1 MANNLELNFSQSL
14 ISYFSDSTQSMVS
27 RFISQRGFQ
36 HLQEFGDKRKKYS
49 MSVSR
54 DIFKELV
61 RRNLEPKYKTQVFFN
76 FKGGTGKTSLCYQVS
91 VMFALF
97 GFKVLVMDC
106 DPQAHLSYSFGFNEY
121 DEHMTLYDVVVN
133 KIPLSDTIIHG
144 VLPGLDMIPSNLS
157 LTRLES
163 ALNQLPNRERVFLKI
178 LDQVVDKYDFIFI
191 DTNPTISTLNRNATL
206 AADVLNI
213 VCETQPYSLKGME
226 MLINEIEY
234 FSNAMEKK
242 IHYQIIPNK
251 YESKTATSQETLG
264 TLRHD
269 YRDNVMESIV
279 RKCEDINV
287 SAKFRK
293 PLFGFCDKRSVALE
307 DIKDLVKEL
316 IYKSTFDS
324 KSTKARSIDA
334 I

>member
-1 MANNLELNFSQSL
+1 
-14 ISYFSDSTQSMVS
+14 
-27 RFISQRGFQ
+27 
-36 HLQEFGDKRKKYS
+36 
-49 MSVSR
+49 
-54 DIFKELV
+54 
-61 RRNLEPKYKTQVFFN
+61 
-76 FKGGTGKTSLCYQVS
+76 
-91 VMFALF
+91 
-97 GFKVLVMDC
+97 
-106 DPQAHLSYSFGFNEY
+106 
-121 DEHMTLYDVVVN
+121 
-133 KIPLSDTIIHG
+133 
-144 VLPGLDMIPSNLS
+144 
-157 LTRLES
+157 
-163 ALNQLPNRERVFLKI
+163 
-178 LDQVVDKYDFIFI
+178 
-191 DTNPTISTLNRNATL
+191 
-206 AADVLNI
+206 
-213 VCETQPYSLKGME
+213 

-293 PLFGFCDKRSVALE
+293 PLFGFGDKRSVALE